1 LIVELA
7 IENLRRKIYMRP
19 NELLE
24 AQRLSV
30 SYQFAHPKVSNF
42 DSVSFDK
49 NIVCFQVAVNDL
61 VVVGELQ
68 PQQQLGENLKQFFL

>member
-1 LIVELA
+1 MIVELA
-7 IENLRRKIYMRP
+7 IENLRCKIDRSPY
-19 NELLE
+19 ELLE
-24 AQRLSV
+24 AQRLSI

-42 DSVSFDK
+42 DSISFDK
-49 NIVCFQVAVNDL
+49 NIVGFQVAVNDL